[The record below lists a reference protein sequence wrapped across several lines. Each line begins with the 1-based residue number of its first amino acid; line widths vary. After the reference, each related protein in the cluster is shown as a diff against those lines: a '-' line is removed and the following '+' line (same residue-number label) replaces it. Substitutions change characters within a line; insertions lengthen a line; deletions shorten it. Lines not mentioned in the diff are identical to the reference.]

1 VVDVKQRFRW
11 FLPNTPDVVGLL
23 CEQAGATI
31 EGMDAFVGWA
41 RGEPGKA
48 DDVREFEHTADQ
60 RKAAVR
66 QALTEA
72 FTTPIDAEDLY
83 VMSERLDAVMNGA
96 KDAVR
101 ESEVMDVPPDEPIA
115 DMASLI
121 AEGVRHLADAFR
133 LLEAKERHRTEGV
146 AATEAA
152 TQAVRSQRRVE
163 KVYRKAMSSLLGVD
177 DLRELGGKRELYR
190 RMSRISETLGEAADR
205 VWYATIKEE

>member
-1 VVDVKQRFRW
+1 
-11 FLPNTPDVVGLL
+11 
-23 CEQAGATI
+23 
-31 EGMDAFVGWA
+31 
-41 RGEPGKA
+41 
-48 DDVREFEHTADQ
+48 
-60 RKAAVR
+60 VR